1 MSNYFQLLPNFKYQN
16 LLENSLKGDKIAVKN
31 IFKRAKIRT
40 DIFNNLV
47 FFQNYSIVGDERPD
61 QVADKFY
68 DDPDLDWVILIA
80 NNVLNMQS
88 EWPIPQL
95 VYNNY
100 LISKYGSE
108 EKLFET
114 HHFESQELT
123 DSTGAVIFPEGL
135 IIPENYEFEYF
146 DSNIQQKKF
155 HTNFGTPITNYVYEE
170 RLQDTRR
177 SIFVL
182 KSEYLNI
189 VLDDIKDIFK
199 YKKGSSEYISG
210 TLKDTTI

>member
-100 LISKYGSE
+100 IISKYGSE

>member
-189 VLDDIKDIFK
+189 VLDDVKDIFK